1 MKEKGTVMSLEG
13 GAAVIE
19 ITPADAC
26 TKCCSC
32 SAAKPKRV
40 RIDGSNMPEVA
51 VGDMVTVDIDTSS
64 MMRVYLMIY
73 ALPLLVFVGA
83 LLGAYAVTASPIL
96 SFTAGLAGTAITYF
110 IISRYIQAHPMALPQ
125 ACVSKDE

>member
-1 MKEKGTVMSLEG
+1 MKEKGTVRRLEA

-19 ITPADAC
+19 IVPPDAC

-51 VGDMVTVDIDTSS
+51 VGDTVTVEIDTSS
-64 MMRVYLMIY
+64 MMKVYLMIY
-73 ALPLLVFVGA
+73 ALPLLVFVCA
-83 LLGAYAVTASPIL
+83 LLGAYAVTDSPVL

-125 ACVSKDE
+125 SCVRKEG